1 MQLLPIVEIDNSR
14 KQLSIL
20 TILIKKCLKFFLKQI
35 KVKVK
40 KVKNENFF
48 KRK

>member
-20 TILIKKCLKFFLKQI
+20 TILIKKCLKIFLRQI
-35 KVKVK
+35 KSESK
-40 KVKNENFF
+40 KSEK
-48 KRK
+48 